1 MAEFFAVAPVLA
13 FAAFALGAVLAIRAM
28 LRDMADT
35 FRQIAEEPALPAMTY
50 PATYEAVTPRETCR
64 KPAGAEIVDLPR
76 RAAGIRP
83 TLRAQLPAAA

>member
-1 MAEFFAVAPVLA
+1 MAEFFAIAPVLA

-35 FRQIAEEPALPAMTY
+35 FRQIAERPVLAPQSDDS
-50 PATYEAVTPRETCR
+50 VTPCETCR

-83 TLRAQLPAAA
+83 TLRAPLPAAA